1 MNYQFYMKKMIS
13 LSLLLVLVFVF
24 QSHAQ
29 TINQDT
35 VKSQKLDTGKMW
47 TFEFPP
53 FDYLKKTYGFEVTK

>member
-1 MNYQFYMKKMIS
+1 MKNFLDLKRYLT
-13 LSLLLVLVFVF
+13 LSLLLIVVFAF
-24 QSHAQ
+24 QFNAQ

-53 FDYLKKTYGFEVTK
+53 FD